1 MKKILHSLIFLL
13 LTYSASAQVS
23 LEYYLP
29 KNVTYNPQIPKP
41 KDVLGFEIGEWHLSH
56 DQLVNYFKALAAAS
70 GGRMTYE
77 VYAYTYENRPL
88 MLFTLTSLK
97 NQAKI
102 EELRQQHLDLNNP
115 QKSGSLNTESMP
127 IVVWLGNSVHGNEP
141 SGANSGPLT
150 AYYLLAAQGE
160 AIEKMLDNTIILI
173 DPSINPDGMQR
184 FSTWVNMHKSKTTVS
199 DPQSREFNEAA
210 PRGRTN
216 HYWFDLNRDWLPLQH
231 PESKGRIKKYHHW
244 RPNILTDHHEMGTNA
259 TFFFQPGVPSRQ
271 NPLTPGK
278 NFELTAQIAQF
289 HAQALDSIQ
298 SLYYTKEGFDDFY
311 YGKGSSYPDI
321 HGAVGIL
328 FEQASSRGHAQES
341 SNGLLTF
348 PFTVKNQFNAALS
361 TLRAAQ
367 AMRKQMLDYQ
377 REFYQNLPAEK
388 GGYVFSAENDP
399 ARVYHFNEMLQ
410 LHQIDIQELTQD
422 LSAEGKKFK
431 KNKSYYVSLNQSQQ
445 KLIKTIFETQ
455 TKFQDS
461 LFYDIST
468 WTFPLAFDL
477 TYSKLAIAPEAK
489 KLEKVEFPKGKLVGQ
504 ENKIGYFFKW
514 EHYYAP
520 RAANRLL
527 NKGLK
532 IRTVT
537 QKTVFKVQNESVELD
552 YGTILIPFGIQNMP
566 SERVWAMMQELAEK
580 DGVDIYSLSGG
591 LAENGPDLG
600 SANMRPLARPSV
612 AAIMGDNVENN
623 DVGEVWHLL
632 DQRYEMPLTMLDF
645 DRLSSANLQRYNT
658 LVLVSGSYSNM
669 SSTALE
675 NLKTWLRQ
683 GNTLIAIGSANNW
696 LKANNLASDL
706 ALKTPPKEDST
717 RILPYADKDKLS
729 GAQILA
735 GSIFEGQLD
744 TTHPLAYGFKN
755 QKISVFRDNTIFVKK
770 PNSPYQSPLLYSKN
784 PLLSGYVSKQNLA
797 QIKESAGIVVSFYGQ
812 GRVIS
817 MIDNPNFRAFWYGTN
832 KLFANALF
840 FSRFI
845 SR

>member
-1 MKKILHSLIFLL
+1 
-13 LTYSASAQVS
+13 
-23 LEYYLP
+23 
-29 KNVTYNPQIPKP
+29 
-41 KDVLGFEIGEWHLSH
+41 
-56 DQLVNYFKALAAAS
+56 
-70 GGRMTYE
+70 
-77 VYAYTYENRPL
+77 
-88 MLFTLTSLK
+88 
-97 NQAKI
+97 
-102 EELRQQHLDLNNP
+102 
-115 QKSGSLNTESMP
+115 
-127 IVVWLGNSVHGNEP
+127 
-141 SGANSGPLT
+141 
-150 AYYLLAAQGE
+150 
-160 AIEKMLDNTIILI
+160 
-173 DPSINPDGMQR
+173 
-184 FSTWVNMHKSKTTVS
+184 
-199 DPQSREFNEAA
+199 
-210 PRGRTN
+210 
-216 HYWFDLNRDWLPLQH
+216 
-231 PESKGRIKKYHHW
+231 
-244 RPNILTDHHEMGTNA
+244 
-259 TFFFQPGVPSRQ
+259 
-271 NPLTPGK
+271 
-278 NFELTAQIAQF
+278 
-289 HAQALDSIQ
+289 
-298 SLYYTKEGFDDFY
+298 
-311 YGKGSSYPDI
+311 
-321 HGAVGIL
+321 
-328 FEQASSRGHAQES
+328 
-341 SNGLLTF
+341 
-348 PFTVKNQFNAALS
+348 
-361 TLRAAQ
+361 
-367 AMRKQMLDYQ
+367 
-377 REFYQNLPAEK
+377 
-388 GGYVFSAENDP
+388 
-399 ARVYHFNEMLQ
+399 
-410 LHQIDIQELTQD
+410 
-422 LSAEGKKFK
+422 
-431 KNKSYYVSLNQSQQ
+431 
-445 KLIKTIFETQ
+445 
-455 TKFQDS
+455 
-461 LFYDIST
+461 
-468 WTFPLAFDL
+468 
-477 TYSKLAIAPEAK
+477 
-489 KLEKVEFPKGKLVGQ
+489 
-504 ENKIGYFFKW
+504 
-514 EHYYAP
+514 
-520 RAANRLL
+520 
-527 NKGLK
+527 
-532 IRTVT
+532 
-537 QKTVFKVQNESVELD
+537 
-552 YGTILIPFGIQNMP
+552 
-566 SERVWAMMQELAEK
+566 MMQELAEK

-706 ALKTPPKEDST
+706 TLKTPPKEDST